1 MRKMVLM
8 VESTYSA
15 LNLLFAWFALANFYI
30 FFVSLCFTQLLILI
44 IDDGQVILTS
54 SLEGSAFN
62 IPHINVL
69 NRIAQVRT
77 SLVRFPLI
85 LLLSMD
91 TSARSLLVSSSAWA
105 IGRKGELG

>member
-77 SLVRFPLI
+77 SLVSVPANTTAQYGYI
-85 LLLSMD
+85 G
-91 TSARSLLVSSSAWA
+91 ALVACF
-105 IGRKGELG
+105 IFGMGNRPQG